1 MEGVGNGVALG
12 CSEARVERCGELL
25 DPRKSEWPA
34 DAMDS
39 LDLSSLRDATC
50 SEVSR
55 EVG

>member
-12 CSEARVERCGELL
+12 CSEASVERCGELL
-25 DPRKSEWPA
+25 DARKSEWPA